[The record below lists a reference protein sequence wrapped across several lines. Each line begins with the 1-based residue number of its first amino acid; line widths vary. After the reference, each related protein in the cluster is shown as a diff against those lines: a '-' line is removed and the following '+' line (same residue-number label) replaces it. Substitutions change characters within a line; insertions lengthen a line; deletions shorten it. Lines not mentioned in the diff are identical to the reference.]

1 MRLLTSILTV
11 LVAYVVLAP
20 SHLLAQTPKEMAVM
34 LSATVTEQPTPRI
47 TLHWNAD
54 ANQQF
59 VYIWRKLKDAAAF
72 PAEIMD
78 SVVGT
83 GRQWS
88 DVTVKSGMAYEYRV
102 FRYNKKRTGLDTA
115 SNTPIYTYFYGTGYI
130 TSGIAAPPA
139 KRERILVLVD
149 STMLAP
155 LTSGLNLLTQD
166 LENEGWEVTMRGA
179 PRAEA
184 LDSAK
189 IRRVRE
195 IIKEEWN
202 AGPRDLGGVIIIG
215 RVPVP
220 YGGNIA
226 PDGHPDHQGAWP
238 ADGTYGDVDGNYTD
252 NITTS
257 PTNVRAANRNAPKD
271 GKYDQSQFSTDVDI
285 PVGRI
290 DFFDMPAFSK
300 SETELLQQYLA
311 KNHAYRSNSWNVAV
325 GGVIDDNFGSYGEV
339 FAASAWRSFSV
350 FGADTTVKAGDFFT
364 DLAGPTTMLLGYG
377 CGGGTDVSA
386 GGVGNSTDLAT
397 KPVNA
402 VFTMLFGSYF
412 GDYNTKDN
420 FLRAAIASSPKVL
433 TSAWSGRPHWYLH
446 HMALGETIGYSAR
459 ISQNNRTIFGNQF
472 GNYIPNIVQQPNGLA
487 IASIGD
493 RGVHI
498 ALIGD
503 PSLRAFTK
511 PVATIGTLSAQTEYP
526 NKVKLTWMKP
536 VGDVQA
542 YLVYRRIAGARR
554 WTPLTDYPIT
564 ATSFQDSLSN
574 EGAIEYMVR
583 CCALR
588 SSASG
593 TFYDMGKGRIATVI
607 TTGVE
612 DLVGTAG
619 GPAVTIG
626 VWPNPATIDAN
637 ISITLSATT
646 SVYLQLVNLTGSIV
660 WEHAAQSLS
669 AGEHHVALD
678 VSALPIGRY
687 MLRSTA
693 DDVTSVKMITVTR

>member
-1 MRLLTSILTV
+1 MRLLTVVVAT
-11 LVAYVVLAP
+11 LVACVVLAP
-20 SHLLAQTPKEMAVM
+20 SQLSAQSPKEMAVL
-34 LSATVTEQPTPRI
+34 LSATVGDKPSPRI
-47 TLHWNAD
+47 TLHWNSD

-59 VYIWRKLKDAAAF
+59 VYIWRKTKEAAVF
-72 PAEIMD
+72 PTEILD
-78 SVVGT
+78 SVVGAGT
-83 GRQWS
+83 QWT
-88 DVTVKSGMAYEYRV
+88 DQTVKTGTAYEYRV

-130 TSGIAAPPA
+130 VSGIEAPPA
-139 KRERILVLVD
+139 RRERILVLVD
-149 STMLAP
+149 STMQAP
-155 LTSGLNLLTQD
+155 LTAGLDMLAQD
-166 LENEGWEVTMRGA
+166 LANEGWEVTVRSV

-189 IRRVRE
+189 VRRVRE

-202 AGPRDLGGVIIIG
+202 AGPRDLGGLILIG

-238 ADGTYGDVDGNYTD
+238 ADGTYGDVDGTYTD

-257 PTNVRAANRNAPKD
+257 PTNVRPANRNVPKD

-290 DFFDMPAFSK
+290 DFFDMPAFAK

-311 KNHAYRSNSWNVAV
+311 KNHAYRSNTWNVAV

-350 FGADTTVKAGDFFT
+350 FGSDTTVRAGDFFT

-386 GGVGNSTDLAT
+386 GGVGNSTELAS

-412 GDYNTKDN
+412 GDYNTTNN

-446 HMALGETIGYSAR
+446 HMALGETIGYSTR

-472 GNYIPNIVQQPNGLA
+472 GNYIPNIVQQQNGLA

-498 ALIGD
+498 ALMGD
-503 PSLRAFTK
+503 PTLRAFTK
-511 PVATIGTLSAQTEYP
+511 PVAAVGTLTAQTEYP
-526 NKVKLTWMKP
+526 NKVKLTWLKP
-536 VGDVQA
+536 VGDVQG
-542 YLVYRRIAGARR
+542 YMVFRRIAGARR
-554 WTPLTDYPIT
+554 WTPLTTYPIT
-564 ATSFQDSLSN
+564 STSYQDSLSN
-574 EGAIEYMVR
+574 EGAIEYMIR

-593 TFYDMGKGRIATVI
+593 TFYDMGKGRIGTVI
-607 TTGVE
+607 TTGVDE
-612 DLVGTAG
+612 LVGTPGNESLA
-619 GPAVTIG
+619 IS
-626 VWPNPATIDAN
+626 VWPNPASTESN
-637 ISITLSATT
+637 VTITLTDNSP
-646 SVYLQLVNLTGSIV
+646 VNLQLVNLTGSVV
-660 WEHAAQSLS
+660 WEHVAHELS

-678 VSALPIGRY
+678 VSALPVGRY
-687 MLRSTA
+687 MLRSISHGF
-693 DDVTSVKMITVTR
+693 TSVKMVTVMR